1 MGEKMKEFKKAFV
14 KTIPILCGYLFLGIA
29 FGVLLQQAGFNFI
42 WAFFASIFIYAG
54 TGQFLLVSLLSE
66 NASLIIVAAMTLFIN
81 CRHIFYGITF
91 VDRFKKMGK
100 FYPYMIFSLTDE
112 TYSLLCIER
121 YKKGYETDD
130 KTLFYIAL
138 LDHIYWIAGSVIGA
152 LMGQYIPID
161 FTGIDFSM
169 TALFLVIFI
178 DQQKGTKE
186 RLPAVSGLLAATLCL
201 LIFGSDGFLLP
212 ALLVT
217 VLCVCIYLKGRK
229 VSEND

>member
-1 MGEKMKEFKKAFV
+1 MKELKKAFI

-81 CRHIFYGITF
+81 CRHIFYGISF

-100 FYPYMIFSLTDE
+100 YYPYMIFSLTDE
-112 TYSLLCIER
+112 TYSLLCMER
-121 YKKGYETDD
+121 EKKGYENESEN

-138 LDHIYWIAGSVIGA
+138 LDHIYWIIGSVTGA
-152 LMGQYIPID
+152 LMGQYIPMD
-161 FTGIDFSM
+161 FTGIEFSM
-169 TALFLVIFI
+169 TALFLVIFTE
-178 DQQKGTKE
+178 QQKNTKE
-186 RLPAVSGLLAATLCL
+186 HFPALLGIVAAVVCL
-201 LIFGSDGFLLP
+201 FIFGSDKFLLP
-212 ALLVT
+212 ALLIT
-217 VLCVCIYLKGRK
+217 ATGVCIYLKRK
-229 VSEND
+229 AETKND

>member
-1 MGEKMKEFKKAFV
+1 MKELRQAFI

-81 CRHIFYGITF
+81 CRHIFYGISF
-91 VDRFKKMGK
+91 VERFKKMGK

-112 TYSLLCIER
+112 TYSLLCLYR
-121 YKKGYETDD
+121 DKKGFDSEH

-138 LDHIYWIAGSVIGA
+138 LDHIYWIMGSVIGA

-178 DQQKGTKE
+178 DQQKGTNE
-186 RLPAVSGLLAATLCL
+186 HIPSLTGLIVATACL
-201 LIFGSDGFLLP
+201 ILFGSDKFLLP
-212 ALLVT
+212 ALIVT
-217 VLCVCIYLKGRK
+217 VTCVCIYLKRK
-229 VSEND
+229 AVKDND